1 MIVDHTNV
9 GAALRRYSM
18 PFAAQ
23 MLGDQLLGIV
33 DTIAIGSLGVVALAG
48 ATAAI
53 TLQLVLIFAMAGLWT
68 GTSIITAQR
77 IGANDVEGYARAVRA
92 GMPIPM
98 LFALLATVAAALFG
112 HHILHG
118 MIGGLASLHD
128 AAIYLVLRCAALVP
142 MAIDGTLIGALGA
155 AGNRKL
161 GIAVLATINIV
172 HVPLLLI
179 LGLGWFTHHPLGIV
193 GIVGIGISS
202 LLAESIGAIFAV
214 YYVARRPQYRIFAR
228 LDADLRLAARTAMLG
243 LPESVFLVT
252 LILPDVAIVTMLA
265 PLGALAISGF
275 RALTIVSDATFVVPS
290 PMQSTTQIVVGQR
303 LGAGD
308 FDGAQRFVASAR
320 RIGLLFSTLAGAL
333 VAFFAWPLAFLFTLD
348 GTVASMAALP
358 LALHMVT
365 LPLKGIAQ
373 VSLAPIRASGDTAF
387 SMSIGIF
394 CNALVIPL
402 AWLGIER
409 LHYGLFSVPFA
420 WIIAWIAR
428 AALTEWKLRTGSWL
442 HAPPLRA

>member
-1 MIVDHTNV
+1 MIVDHTDV

-77 IGANDVEGYARAVRA
+77 IGANDIEGYARAVRA
-92 GMPIPM
+92 GMPIPI
-98 LFALLATVAAALFG
+98 LFALLATAAAALFG

-118 MIGGLASLHD
+118 MIGNLASLHD
-128 AAIYLVLRCAALVP
+128 AAIYLVLRCAALLP
-142 MAIDGTLIGALGA
+142 MAIDGTLIGSLGA

-172 HVPLLLI
+172 HVPLLFV
-179 LGLGWFTHHPLGIV
+179 LGLGWLTHHPL

-214 YYVARRPQYRIFAR
+214 YYVARRPHYRIFAR
-228 LDADLRLAARTAMLG
+228 LDADLALALRTAWLG

-265 PLGALAISGF
+265 PMGALAISGF

-308 FDGAQRFVASAR
+308 FLGAQRFVASAR
-320 RIGLLFSTLAGAL
+320 RLGLIFSTLAGAL
-333 VAFFAWPLAFLFTLD
+333 VALFAWPLAFLFTLD
-348 GTVASMAALP
+348 ATVASMAALP

-387 SMSIGIF
+387 SMSIGVF

>member
-1 MIVDHTNV
+1 MIVDHTDV

-77 IGANDVEGYARAVRA
+77 IGANDIEGYARAVRA
-92 GMPIPM
+92 GMPIPI
-98 LFALLATVAAALFG
+98 LFALLATAAAALFG
-112 HHILHG
+112 HHVLHG
-118 MIGGLASLHD
+118 MIGNLASLHD
-128 AAIYLVLRCAALVP
+128 AAIYLVLRCAALLP
-142 MAIDGTLIGALGA
+142 MAIDGTLIGSLGA

-172 HVPLLLI
+172 HVPLLFV
-179 LGLGWFTHHPLGIV
+179 LGLGWLTHHPL

-202 LLAESIGAIFAV
+202 LLAESIGAIFAI
-214 YYVARRPQYRIFAR
+214 YYVARRPHYRIFAR
-228 LDADLRLAARTAMLG
+228 LDADLALALRTAWLG

-308 FDGAQRFVASAR
+308 FLGAQRFVASAR
-320 RIGLLFSTLAGAL
+320 RLGLLFSTLAGAL
-333 VAFFAWPLAFLFTLD
+333 VALFAWPLAFLFTLD
-348 GTVASMAALP
+348 ATVASMAALP

-409 LHYGLFSVPFA
+409 FHYGLFSVPFA

>member
-1 MIVDHTNV
+1 MIVDHTDV

-33 DTIAIGSLGVVALAG
+33 DTIAIGTLGVVALAG

-77 IGANDVEGYARAVRA
+77 IGANDLEGYGRAVRA
-92 GMPIPM
+92 GMPIPI
-98 LFALLATVAAALFG
+98 LFALLATGAAALFG
-112 HHILHG
+112 HRVLHG
-118 MIGGLASLHD
+118 MIGNLASLHD
-128 AAIYLVLRCAALVP
+128 ASIYLLLRCAALLP
-142 MAIDGTLIGALGA
+142 MAIDGTLIGSLGA

-172 HVPLLLI
+172 HVPLLLV
-179 LGLGWFTHHPLGIV
+179 LGLGWFTHHPL

-214 YYVARRPQYRIFAR
+214 YYVARRPQYRIFSR
-228 LDADLRLAARTAMLG
+228 LDADLPLALRTAWLG

-275 RALTIVSDATFVVPS
+275 RALTIVSDASFVVPS

-308 FDGAQRFVASAR
+308 FIGAQRFVASAR
-320 RIGLLFSTLAGAL
+320 RLGLLFSTLAGAL
-333 VAFFAWPLAFLFTLD
+333 VALFAWPLAFLFTLD
-348 GTVASMAALP
+348 ATVASMAALP
-358 LALHMVT
+358 LALHMLT

-387 SMSIGIF
+387 SMSIGVF

-420 WIIAWIAR
+420 WIVAWIAR
-428 AALTEWKLRTGSWL
+428 AALTEWKLRSGSWL

>member
-1 MIVDHTNV
+1 MIVDHTDV

-77 IGANDVEGYARAVRA
+77 IGANDIEGYARAVRA
-92 GMPIPM
+92 GMPIPI
-98 LFALLATVAAALFG
+98 LFALLATAAAALFG
-112 HHILHG
+112 HHVLHG
-118 MIGGLASLHD
+118 MIGNLASLHD
-128 AAIYLVLRCAALVP
+128 AAIYLVLRCAALLP
-142 MAIDGTLIGALGA
+142 MAIDGTLIGSLGA

-172 HVPLLLI
+172 HVPLLFV
-179 LGLGWFTHHPLGIV
+179 LGLGWLTHHPL

-202 LLAESIGAIFAV
+202 LLAESIGAIFAI
-214 YYVARRPQYRIFAR
+214 YYVARRPHYRIFAR
-228 LDADLRLAARTAMLG
+228 LDADLALALRTAWLG

-308 FDGAQRFVASAR
+308 FLGAQRFVASAR
-320 RIGLLFSTLAGAL
+320 RLGLLFSTLAGAL
-333 VAFFAWPLAFLFTLD
+333 VALFAWPLAFLFTLD
-348 GTVASMAALP
+348 ATVASMAALP

-387 SMSIGIF
+387 SMSIGVF

>member
-33 DTIAIGSLGVVALAG
+33 DTIAIGTLGVVALAG
-48 ATAAI
+48 ATAAV

-77 IGANDVEGYARAVRA
+77 IGANDIEGFGRAVRA
-92 GMPIPM
+92 GMPIPI
-98 LFALLATVAAALFG
+98 LFAVLATGAAALFG
-112 HHILHG
+112 HSVLHG
-118 MIGGLASLHD
+118 MIGNLASLHD
-128 AAIYLVLRCAALVP
+128 ASIYLLLRCAALLP
-142 MAIDGTLIGALGA
+142 MAVDGTLIGSLGA

-179 LGLGWFTHHPLGIV
+179 LGLGLFTHHPL

-202 LLAESIGAIFAV
+202 LLAESIGAIFAIV
-214 YYVARRPQYRIFAR
+214 YVARRPQYRIFAR
-228 LDADLRLAARTAMLG
+228 MEADLRLALRTAWLG
-243 LPESVFLVT
+243 LPESVFLIT
-252 LILPDVAIVTMLA
+252 LILPDVAIVSMLA

-275 RALTIVSDATFVVPS
+275 RALTVVSDATFVVPS
-290 PMQSTTQIVVGQR
+290 PMQSTTQIVVGHR

-308 FDGAQRFVASAR
+308 FAGAQRFVPSAR
-320 RIGLLFSTLAGAL
+320 RIGLGFSTLAGAL
-333 VAFFAWPLAFLFTLD
+333 VALFAWPLAFLFTLD
-348 GTVASMAALP
+348 ATVASMAALP
-358 LALHMVT
+358 LALHMLT

-387 SMSIGIF
+387 SMSIGVF

-420 WIIAWIAR
+420 WIVAWIAR

>member
-1 MIVDHTNV
+1 MIVDHTDV

-77 IGANDVEGYARAVRA
+77 IGANDIEGYARAVRA
-92 GMPIPM
+92 GMPIPT
-98 LFALLATVAAALFG
+98 LFALLANAAAALFG
-112 HHILHG
+112 HHVLHG
-118 MIGGLASLHD
+118 MIGNLASLHD
-128 AAIYLVLRCAALVP
+128 AAIYLVLRCAALLP
-142 MAIDGTLIGALGA
+142 MAIDGTLIGSLGA

-172 HVPLLLI
+172 HVPLLFV
-179 LGLGWFTHHPLGIV
+179 LGLGWLTHHPL

-214 YYVARRPQYRIFAR
+214 YYVARRPHYRIFAR
-228 LDADLRLAARTAMLG
+228 LDADLGLALRTAWLG

-308 FDGAQRFVASAR
+308 FLGAQRFVASAR
-320 RIGLLFSTLAGAL
+320 RLGLMFSTLAGAL
-333 VAFFAWPLAFLFTLD
+333 VALFAWPLAFLFTLD
-348 GTVASMAALP
+348 ATVASMAALP

-387 SMSIGIF
+387 SMSIGVF

>member
-1 MIVDHTNV
+1 MIVDHTDV

-77 IGANDVEGYARAVRA
+77 IGANDIEGYARAVRA
-92 GMPIPM
+92 GMPIPT
-98 LFALLATVAAALFG
+98 LFALLATAAAALFG
-112 HHILHG
+112 HHVLHG
-118 MIGGLASLHD
+118 MIGNLASLHD
-128 AAIYLVLRCAALVP
+128 AAIYLVLRCAALLP
-142 MAIDGTLIGALGA
+142 MAIDGTLIGSLGA

-172 HVPLLLI
+172 HVPLLFV
-179 LGLGWFTHHPLGIV
+179 LGLGWLTHHPL

-214 YYVARRPQYRIFAR
+214 YYVARRPHYRIFAR
-228 LDADLRLAARTAMLG
+228 LDADLGLALRTAWLG

-308 FDGAQRFVASAR
+308 FLGAQRFVASAR
-320 RIGLLFSTLAGAL
+320 RLGLMFSTLAGAL
-333 VAFFAWPLAFLFTLD
+333 VALFAWPLAFLFTLD
-348 GTVASMAALP
+348 ATVASMAALP

-387 SMSIGIF
+387 SMSIGVF

>member
-1 MIVDHTNV
+1 MIVDHTDV

-77 IGANDVEGYARAVRA
+77 IGANDIEGYARAVRA
-92 GMPIPM
+92 GMPIPT
-98 LFALLATVAAALFG
+98 LFALLATAAAALFG
-112 HHILHG
+112 HHVLHG
-118 MIGGLASLHD
+118 MIGNLASLHD
-128 AAIYLVLRCAALVP
+128 AAIYLVLRCAALLP
-142 MAIDGTLIGALGA
+142 MAIDGTLIGSLGA

-172 HVPLLLI
+172 HVPLLFV
-179 LGLGWFTHHPLGIV
+179 LGLGWLTHHPL

-214 YYVARRPQYRIFAR
+214 YYVARRPHYRIFAR
-228 LDADLRLAARTAMLG
+228 LDADLGLALRTAWLG

-265 PLGALAISGF
+265 PMGALAISGF

-308 FDGAQRFVASAR
+308 FLGAQRFVASAR
-320 RIGLLFSTLAGAL
+320 RLGLMFSTLAGAL
-333 VAFFAWPLAFLFTLD
+333 VALFAWPLAFLFTLD
-348 GTVASMAALP
+348 ATVASMAALP

-387 SMSIGIF
+387 SMSIGVF

>member
-1 MIVDHTNV
+1 MIVDHTDV

-77 IGANDVEGYARAVRA
+77 IGANDIEGYARAVRA
-92 GMPIPM
+92 GMPIPI
-98 LFALLATVAAALFG
+98 LFALLATAAAALFG
-112 HHILHG
+112 HHVLHG
-118 MIGGLASLHD
+118 MIGNLASLHD
-128 AAIYLVLRCAALVP
+128 AAIYLVLRCAALLP
-142 MAIDGTLIGALGA
+142 MAIDGTLIGSLGA

-172 HVPLLLI
+172 HVPLLFV
-179 LGLGWFTHHPLGIV
+179 LGLGWLTHHPL

-202 LLAESIGAIFAV
+202 LLAESIGAIFAI
-214 YYVARRPQYRIFAR
+214 YYVARRPHYRIFAR
-228 LDADLRLAARTAMLG
+228 LDADLALALRTAWLG

-308 FDGAQRFVASAR
+308 FLGAQRFVASAR
-320 RIGLLFSTLAGAL
+320 RLGLLFSTLAGAL
-333 VAFFAWPLAFLFTLD
+333 VALFAWPLAFLFTLD
-348 GTVASMAALP
+348 ATVASMAALP

-387 SMSIGIF
+387 SMSIGVF

-409 LHYGLFSVPFA
+409 LHFGLFSVPFA

>member
-1 MIVDHTNV
+1 MIVDHTDV

-77 IGANDVEGYARAVRA
+77 IGANDIEGYARAVRA
-92 GMPIPM
+92 GMPIPT
-98 LFALLATVAAALFG
+98 LFALLATAAAALFG
-112 HHILHG
+112 HHVLHG
-118 MIGGLASLHD
+118 MIGNLASLHD
-128 AAIYLVLRCAALVP
+128 AAIYLVLRCAALLP
-142 MAIDGTLIGALGA
+142 MAIDGTLIGSLGA

-172 HVPLLLI
+172 HVPLLFV
-179 LGLGWFTHHPLGIV
+179 LGLGWLTHHPL

-214 YYVARRPQYRIFAR
+214 YYVARRPHYRIFAR
-228 LDADLRLAARTAMLG
+228 LDADLGLALRTAWLG

-308 FDGAQRFVASAR
+308 FLGAQRFVASAR
-320 RIGLLFSTLAGAL
+320 RLGLLCSTLAGAL
-333 VAFFAWPLAFLFTLD
+333 VALFAWPLAFLFTLD
-348 GTVASMAALP
+348 ATVASMAALP

-387 SMSIGIF
+387 SMSIGVF

>member
-1 MIVDHTNV
+1 MIVDHTDV

-77 IGANDVEGYARAVRA
+77 IGANDIEGYARAVRA
-92 GMPIPM
+92 GMPIPI
-98 LFALLATVAAALFG
+98 LFALLATAAAALFG
-112 HHILHG
+112 HHVLHG
-118 MIGGLASLHD
+118 MIGNLASLHD
-128 AAIYLVLRCAALVP
+128 AAIYLVLRCAALLP
-142 MAIDGTLIGALGA
+142 MAIDGTLIGSLGA

-172 HVPLLLI
+172 HVPLLFV
-179 LGLGWFTHHPLGIV
+179 LGLGWLTHHPL

-214 YYVARRPQYRIFAR
+214 YYVARRPHYRIFAR
-228 LDADLRLAARTAMLG
+228 LDADLGLALRTAWLG

-308 FDGAQRFVASAR
+308 FLGAQRFVASAR
-320 RIGLLFSTLAGAL
+320 RLGLIFSTLAGAL
-333 VAFFAWPLAFLFTLD
+333 VALFAWPLAFLFTLD
-348 GTVASMAALP
+348 ATVASMAALP

-387 SMSIGIF
+387 SMSIGVF

>member
-1 MIVDHTNV
+1 MIVDHTDV

-77 IGANDVEGYARAVRA
+77 IGANDLEGYGRAVRA

-98 LFALLATVAAALFG
+98 LFALLATLAATLFG
-112 HHILHG
+112 HRVLHG
-118 MIGGLASLHD
+118 MIGDLASLHD
-128 AAIYLVLRCAALVP
+128 AAIYLVLRCAALIP
-142 MAIDGTLIGALGA
+142 MAIDGTLIGSLGA

-193 GIVGIGISS
+193 GIGISS

-214 YYVARRPQYRIFAR
+214 YYVARRPKYRIFSR
-228 LDADLRLAARTAMLG
+228 LDADLRLAVRTATLG

-308 FDGAQRFVASAR
+308 FLGAQRFVASAR
-320 RIGLLFSTLAGAL
+320 RIGLAFSTLAGAL
-333 VAFFAWPLAFLFTLD
+333 VALFAWPLAFLFTLD
-348 GTVASMAALP
+348 ATVASMAALP

-409 LHYGLFSVPFA
+409 FHYGLFSVPFA